1 VLLHETAGAR
11 RPPSVRRRTT
21 HSLPLS
27 VRFEVEGRV
36 VDAGIVLTRQ
46 NQFEV
51 SIGAASNTIELDDIG
66 ETTLRF
72 VCDGLHESAVF
83 HRDGDTL
90 LLHYRGVPVRI
101 EDKTLAA
108 AARQGEAG
116 GDGKVRASMN
126 GRVVAVMAAVGD
138 SVVAGQPVVTLE
150 AMKMEHIHSA
160 PVAGKVVALHV
171 KAGDQ
176 VAGSRVVLEIEVPE
190 NEAVPA

>member
-1 VLLHETAGAR
+1 
-11 RPPSVRRRTT
+11 
-21 HSLPLS
+21 
-27 VRFEVEGRV
+27 
-36 VDAGIVLTRQ
+36 
-46 NQFEV
+46 
-51 SIGAASNTIELDDIG
+51 
-66 ETTLRF
+66 
-72 VCDGLHESAVF
+72 
-83 HRDGDTL
+83 L

-126 GRVVAVMAAVGD
+126 GRVVAVMTAVGD

-160 PVAGKVVALHV
+160 PVAGNVVALHV